1 MKAEMTGTIKS
12 IGDVQTFASGFIKQE
27 AVIEEENGESKYP
40 NVLPF
45 TFKKTKIELLKD
57 LAAGAKVKIVFTI
70 DGNQWQNPKT
80 GRSQTF
86 VSLNVLK
93 LEVLSAAPASSA
105 PGASIAAGVDGGH
118 SDDSDLPF

>member
-1 MKAEMTGTIKS
+1 MKAEMTRTIKS

-57 LAAGAKVKIVFTI
+57 VAAGAKVKIVFTI

-93 LEVLSAAPASSA
+93 LEVLSAAPSAPAPASSA
-105 PGASIAAGVDGGH
+105 PQGAADAQSEN
-118 SDDSDLPF
+118 DLPF

>member
-57 LAAGAKVKIVFTI
+57 VAAGAKVKIVFTI

-93 LEVLSAAPASSA
+93 LEVLAAAPASSA
-105 PGASIAAGVDGGH
+105 PGASAPAESG
-118 SDDSDLPF
+118 DDQTGDDLPF